1 MKFYKKF
8 FNRRL
13 LLIGFSLLSVAWF
26 KRATGK
32 AGGVMFKIRR
42 SQERGFADHGWLRSL
57 HTFSFANYY
66 DPQHMGFRNLRV
78 INEDRI
84 SGGSGF
90 GMHGHRDMEIIS
102 YVVQGSLEHKDSKG
116 NVAIIR
122 PGEVQRMS
130 AGGGVMHSEYNH
142 SASEEAHFFQIWIT
156 PDRAGTEFSY
166 GQKSFEAELNSQ
178 DLVLVVSKTG
188 RNGSISINQDVDLY
202 ASRLRKGKQV
212 DFNIRSGRHIWLQ
225 VVKGK
230 VQVNETELAVGD
242 AISSSDVANLQVLA
256 NEDAEFLLFD
266 LN

>member
-1 MKFYKKF
+1 M
-8 FNRRL
+8 
-13 LLIGFSLLSVAWF
+13 AWF
-26 KRATGK
+26 KRVTGK
-32 AGGVMFKIRR
+32 SGGAMFKIRR
-42 SQERGFADHGWLRSL
+42 SKERGLANHGWLKSL
-57 HTFSFANYY
+57 HTFSFADYY
-66 DPQHMGFRNLRV
+66 DPQYMGFRNLRV

-84 SGGSGF
+84 AGGSGF

-102 YVVQGSLEHKDSKG
+102 YVVQGALEHKDSKG

-142 SASEEAHFFQIWIT
+142 SATEEAHFFQIWIT

-166 GQKSFEAELNSQ
+166 GQKSFEAELKNQ

-202 ASRLRKGKQV
+202 ASRLRKGQKI
-212 DFNIRSGRHIWLQ
+212 DFKVRSGRHIWLQ

-230 VQVNETELAVGD
+230 VEVNGTELSVGD
-242 AISSSDVANLQVLA
+242 AISSSDVVDLQILGQD
-256 NEDAEFLLFD
+256 ESEYLLFD
-266 LN
+266 LV